1 MRWFDWYT
9 LLGLGGFFILL
20 GIIGFAWGRHEE
32 SSYYDNIANR
42 PDVREFLDHLPWRPE
57 PHAIVVGGRI
67 CIAIG
72 VFMLLFG
79 GAFWLWNG

>member
-9 LLGLGGFFILL
+9 LLGLGGLFFLL
-20 GIIGFAWGRHEE
+20 GILGIIWGRHEE
-32 SSYYDNIANR
+32 TSYYDSIANR

-72 VFMLLFG
+72 IFLLLFG
-79 GAFWLWNG
+79 LGWWIWG